1 MKKSPYWKDEYTQLS
16 KRIPSP
22 PLYTG
27 TPVFKNEVLQ
37 IIKVNE
43 SKESVQI
50 PVKQPEKKIINLIH
64 S

>member
-16 KRIPSP
+16 RRISSP

-27 TPVFKNEVLQ
+27 TSVFKNEVLQ

-43 SKESVQI
+43 TKETIQR
-50 PVKQPEKKIINLIH
+50 PDKTTRN
-64 S
+64 